1 MSLRR
6 ANCLWILLSLIASL
20 LSGSL
25 GTKADALTME
35 EERKI
40 GKQVFVEIE
49 KGGGIAE
56 DLTLQGFI
64 DRVGRSLVP
73 HAGPTPFDFRFYVV
87 KDQNANAFAVPGGY
101 VFTTTG
107 LLVLAESEDEVAG
120 VVSHEI
126 AHVTSRH
133 IADLIDRSKRMS
145 LVTLAAM
152 LAGALA
158 GGQASQAITT
168 SAMAAQQTMALK
180 YTRDHETEADQNGLH
195 TLIKTGYDPHGLVTF
210 LNKLYK
216 QSLASAPKIPAYLST
231 HPGPENRVALLESLI
246 QIEPKP
252 PGSPKTSEDFR
263 WIQARAFLAE
273 READVAVRYFESM
286 VRTNP
291 QDEVELLGLGLAYR
305 KMGRFDKSV
314 EALQQALELAPQDL
328 VLSEEL
334 AVTYFFSGKLDQA
347 IQTLESLPVVSGGGT
362 AASNDPLAL
371 YYLGRAYQEKG
382 NLPKALP
389 LLREVQRERPDFIE
403 VYLHL
408 GSIYRRMDDPGLSH
422 FYFGKH
428 FRFRGDGGNALL
440 HFRTALQWLKQGSPE
455 RAEAERE
462 IKELTEVQ

>member
-1 MSLRR
+1 
-6 ANCLWILLSLIASL
+6 
-20 LSGSL
+20 
-25 GTKADALTME
+25 ME

-263 WIQARAFLAE
+263 GI
-273 READVAVRYFESM
+273 
-286 VRTNP
+286 
-291 QDEVELLGLGLAYR
+291 
-305 KMGRFDKSV
+305 
-314 EALQQALELAPQDL
+314 
-328 VLSEEL
+328 
-334 AVTYFFSGKLDQA
+334 
-347 IQTLESLPVVSGGGT
+347 
-362 AASNDPLAL
+362 
-371 YYLGRAYQEKG
+371 
-382 NLPKALP
+382 
-389 LLREVQRERPDFIE
+389 
-403 VYLHL
+403 
-408 GSIYRRMDDPGLSH
+408 
-422 FYFGKH
+422 
-428 FRFRGDGGNALL
+428 
-440 HFRTALQWLKQGSPE
+440 
-455 RAEAERE
+455 
-462 IKELTEVQ
+462 